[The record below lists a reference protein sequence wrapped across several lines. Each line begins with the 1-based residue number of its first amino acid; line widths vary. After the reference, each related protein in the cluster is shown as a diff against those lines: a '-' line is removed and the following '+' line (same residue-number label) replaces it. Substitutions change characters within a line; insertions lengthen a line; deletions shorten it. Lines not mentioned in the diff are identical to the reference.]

1 MECNK
6 RKEVRYACEPMSY
19 DDDDEYSPSA
29 SSLSSDI
36 SSSVHM
42 YTDTKNLDREVTSV
56 VELSTEQCEMK
67 PQIGSLAGIE
77 FGHALHS
84 STTNISIRNAYSSMA
99 LHLRDLGNLVTH
111 VGQYPSNY
119 VSSLAPLER

>member
-1 MECNK
+1 
-6 RKEVRYACEPMSY
+6 MS

-29 SSLSSDI
+29 SSSSSDK

-67 PQIGSLAGIE
+67 PQIGSLAGKE

-99 LHLRDLGNLVTH
+99 LHLRDLGII
-111 VGQYPSNY
+111 
-119 VSSLAPLER
+119 LEM